1 MRLSGCSSPTCLRWQ
16 PASRVVSRGEGAD
29 GGGVVAVVAD
39 AHLDVGVAA
48 LLRDGPAQGDDGA
61 PPPVRGD
68 LDFRPVN
75 LVFAYE
81 GWFAVGFLAPCFDEG
96 FFGRPPAG
104 KMFHP
109 AGSGW
114 FGGGDP
120 QL

>member
-1 MRLSGCSSPTCLRWQ
+1 MPCGKS
-16 PASRVVSRGEGAD
+16 AD
-29 GGGVVAVVAD
+29 GGGVVTVVAD

-48 LLRDGPAQGDDGA
+48 LLRDGPAEGDDGA

-75 LVFAYE
+75 LVFAYA
-81 GWFAVGFLAPCFDEG
+81 GWFAVGLLAPRFDEG

-104 KMFHP
+104 KMLHP

-114 FGGGDP
+114 FSGGDP
-120 QL
+120 